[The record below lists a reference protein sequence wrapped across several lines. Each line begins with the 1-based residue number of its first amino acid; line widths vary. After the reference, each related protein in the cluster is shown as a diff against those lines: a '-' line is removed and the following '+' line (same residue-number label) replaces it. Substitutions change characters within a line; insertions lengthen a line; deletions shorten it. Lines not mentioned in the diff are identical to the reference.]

1 MAEIVKHATDNKKGF
16 ESFIW
21 SKKKEEMGPL
31 PRVDGVIL
39 TDNQEKAEPLNF
51 SFSMPSIKKMM
62 LKIFKWFK
70 VVVQRKVKP
79 PK

>member
-1 MAEIVKHATDNKKGF
+1 MAEIVKHSIDNKKGF

-39 TDNQEKAEPLNF
+39 ADDHEKAEPLNF
-51 SFSMPSIKKMM
+51 
-62 LKIFKWFK
+62 LL
-70 VVVQRKVKP
+70 VCLL
-79 PK
+79 